1 MTIVDIRNTVYSE
14 INCCT
19 VSCSFSIKWKL
30 FIYNFSLFTS
40 RFILLS
46 SYHDFILLYLT
57 TQTYTGNTI
66 ELYSDYFAPQGYY
79 NTNKVMSH
87 VSFYSYISTLIHIAY
102 RFSITYTVSVIAT
115 FVHYQ
120 WTHSFRWNLNLICK
134 DLISALNIWVVNY
147 LGWNEYIEMV
157 KKIDWNKH

>member
-1 MTIVDIRNTVYSE
+1 MTQIIPSGCFCLLIIIIYNLVCTTYYLIHPRLLFFLKLDNRRHSVYSE
-14 INCCT
+14 INLCT

-57 TQTYTGNTI
+57 TQTYTGNNI
-66 ELYSDYFAPQGYY
+66 ELYPDYFAPQGYY

-102 RFSITYTVSVIAT
+102 RFSIIYTVSVIAT
-115 FVHYQ
+115 FVH
-120 WTHSFRWNLNLICK
+120 
-134 DLISALNIWVVNY
+134 
-147 LGWNEYIEMV
+147 
-157 KKIDWNKH
+157 